1 MLGLLPIRVDLPL
14 ESGLDVQELGAHG
27 LRVALRGLRLALLAT
42 STTSTSTSPQTCLQP
57 GEQPTTESLL
67 CPGQVDPIVTGVCLM
82 QVLVFSLKPLLLT
95 MHPDLHSEVDHSD
108 QWAALV
114 TPGLIVFWTH
124 LPELHTLSAPH
135 GVPSSAGPAR

>member
-1 MLGLLPIRVDLPL
+1 M
-14 ESGLDVQELGAHG
+14 
-27 LRVALRGLRLALLAT
+27 
-42 STTSTSTSPQTCLQP
+42 
-57 GEQPTTESLL
+57 
-67 CPGQVDPIVTGVCLM
+67 TGVCLM

-124 LPELHTLSAPH
+124 LPELHTLSAPQ